1 MFNSQSSMDKHHHHH
16 HHKKD
21 GSSLFKQKSLAAIER
36 RKLFEKIL
44 KISMIVLAVIMAI
57 AVVFVYTVG

>member
-1 MFNSQSSMDKHHHHH
+1 MSEQQHHHHH

-21 GSSLFKQKSLAAIER
+21 GASIFKQKSLAAIER

-44 KISMIVLAVIMAI
+44 KISVMVLAVIMAI
-57 AVVFVYTVG
+57 LVVLAYTIG

>member
-1 MFNSQSSMDKHHHHH
+1 MSEQQHHHHHH

-21 GSSLFKQKSLAAIER
+21 GASIFKQKSLAAIER

-44 KISMIVLAVIMAI
+44 KIFVAALAVIMAI
-57 AVVFVYTVG
+57 LVVLAYTIG